1 MRKLHIGPLNSVTI
15 GEDRIEWVKHTR
27 LLGVT
32 IDDRLSWSHHLTDV
46 KKNFVNKLNLLKRS
60 KFLSR
65 NALLDFYF
73 KIILPSV
80 LYGLVIW
87 GGCPNADFLHSLEV
101 LHRWAARIMNNLPR
115 DMLTEEVYRHSNWN
129 TLTLYYKLRLIKLLH
144 SVFIGEAPAAL
155 SYLTNKPC
163 TAYNFRRSSNKI
175 VPRFNSQCLKN
186 SVSYRGAI
194 LWNAVSTNFTEQ
206 FTVFCIAKWRRTLI
220 LTNLILAHSRSSRY
234 PGTTKILKVLNYFM
248 F

>member
-1 MRKLHIGPLNSVTI
+1 MRSYAVNEKTAHRAAKLCNYWRGSNRVGETHSSFGRYYRWQAFLVTSPYRCKKEFCKQTEPPEKEQVLEQKRPIG
-15 GEDRIEWVKHTR
+15 
-27 LLGVT
+27 LLLQDNITMV
-32 IDDRLSWSHHLTDV
+32 IW
-46 KKNFVNKLNLLKRS
+46 
-60 KFLSR
+60 
-65 NALLDFYF
+65 
-73 KIILPSV
+73 
-80 LYGLVIW
+80 LVIW

-101 LHRWAARIMNNLPR
+101 LHRWAARIMNNVPG

-206 FTVFCIAKWRRTLI
+206 FTV
-220 LTNLILAHSRSSRY
+220 
-234 PGTTKILKVLNYFM
+234 
-248 F
+248 